1 MYLLLGFSEHDL
13 RFVAFSVRRPVQKNG
28 SQSKSRN
35 RTPEISLQVLMD
47 ILSHHNL
54 TKRKEIQDT
63 KNRGT
68 EVLVELILRG

>member
-13 RFVAFSVRRPVQKNG
+13 RFLSIFGPSACPKEWFA
-28 SQSKSRN
+28 SKSRN

-54 TKRKEIQDT
+54 TKRQEIQDT